1 MYYSIH
7 DQNKELAMNMIAF
20 LPLLCCEPKRARSD
34 GWFHR
39 FHGYVIVAVLQ
50 NVSPAL
56 SPAIDR
62 PAAVR
67 RCLEDSGNK
76 GWFGKPRA
84 DAKTE
89 RAGSSCLFPVRAC
102 R

>member
-20 LPLLCCEPKRARSD
+20 LPLLCCEPN
-34 GWFHR
+34 
-39 FHGYVIVAVLQ
+39 GYVIAAVLQ

-56 SPAIDR
+56 SLAIDR